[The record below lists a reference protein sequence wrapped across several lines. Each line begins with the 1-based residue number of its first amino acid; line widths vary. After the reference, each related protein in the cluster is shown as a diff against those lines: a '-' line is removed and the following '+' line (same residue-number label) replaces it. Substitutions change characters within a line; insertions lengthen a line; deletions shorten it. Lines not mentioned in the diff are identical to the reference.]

1 MPGWL
6 IWAVAIWFVYTIV
19 SRRGCGW
26 GGPRLHR
33 IRNADR
39 SRIRGRS
46 RPEQLRSSR
55 SRTSRSQGPRSRASR
70 SSTRSSRPK
79 ETAEERIR
87 RRFVEGRIDLDRY
100 EAELW
105 EELRP
110 K

>member
-1 MPGWL
+1 MAGWL
-6 IWAVAIWFVYTIV
+6 IWAVAIWFVFNIM

-26 GGPRLHR
+26 RGSRLHR
-33 IRNADR
+33 IRGADQ
-39 SRIRGRS
+39 SRGGRS
-46 RPEQLRSSR
+46 RPQRIRSSR
-55 SRTSRSQGPRSRASR
+55 SRATSRAPARS
-70 SSTRSSRPK
+70 K

-87 RRFVEGRIDLDRY
+87 RRFVEGRIDLDQY